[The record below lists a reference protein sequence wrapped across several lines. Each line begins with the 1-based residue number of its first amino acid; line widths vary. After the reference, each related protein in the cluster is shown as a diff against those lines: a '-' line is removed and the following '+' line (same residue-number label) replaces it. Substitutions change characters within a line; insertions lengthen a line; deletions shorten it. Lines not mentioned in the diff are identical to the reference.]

1 MSTAKKGVSGGRSGP
16 LLDIN
21 SYQIQ
26 PPGWAIAQTLAVQ
39 GKPAWAASGGKD
51 VAGPNRHRGNSYLRA
66 GPSLEGFQRFL
77 RACERL
83 IWLLDGSISGGKHTN
98 SCRG

>member
-1 MSTAKKGVSGGRSGP
+1 MSTGKKGVSGGRSGP

-39 GKPAWAASGGKD
+39 GKSAWAASAGKD
-51 VAGPNRHRGNSYLRA
+51 VAPIGTAATAAFVQPFS
-66 GPSLEGFQRFL
+66 
-77 RACERL
+77 
-83 IWLLDGSISGGKHTN
+83 
-98 SCRG
+98 